1 MVPEKGG
8 NPSRQR
14 PVSSQTKHPIMVS
27 ATIAPYCGI
36 FMIRLF
42 YVLCK
47 LNQVRFSDRQWFE
60 WESGKMMPW
69 GQSCPVCGA
78 KGCMERFGHY
88 ERYLVGWGDGGVISQ
103 TITVERHRCA
113 SCGHIHA
120 ILPSCLIPYKS
131 YSLRFVLT
139 VLRSYF
145 VHVCPVEK
153 LCEGYGISISTLYR
167 WRDIFKRQKAM
178 VLGALGDAA
187 RHAAPFLGY
196 LNGPFLRDFYHS
208 FQFSFL
214 EGFPCTDKN
223 LPSGKGVCADGVT

>member
-1 MVPEKGG
+1 
-8 NPSRQR
+8 
-14 PVSSQTKHPIMVS
+14 MVS
-27 ATIAPYCGI
+27 ATMVPHCGI

-69 GQSCPVCGA
+69 GQSCPACGA

-88 ERYLVGWGDGGVISQ
+88 ERYLVGWGDEGVISQ

-113 SCGHIHA
+113 SCGHTHA

-131 YSLRFVLT
+131 YSLRFVLI

-145 VHVCPVEK
+145 LHVCPVEQ
-153 LCEGYGISISTLYR
+153 LCLRYGISISTLYR
-167 WRDIFKRQKAM
+167 WRDFFKCHKTM
-178 VLGALGDAA
+178 ILGMIEDAVWLDSS
-187 RHAAPFLGY
+187 FLECLSGTT
-196 LNGPFLRDFYHS
+196 LRDFYQS
-208 FQFSFL
+208 FRFSFL
-214 EGFPCTDKN
+214 GGFRCTDKN
-223 LPSGKGVCADGVT
+223 LPSG